1 MNILIIGRR
10 GEGKS
15 TLSYYVAQRIQSRV
29 KAHTPII
36 FDPKRTFSLIPHTS
50 DIDEFDDLLVTR
62 GIPAIAYQPFASI
75 GDNGSADEVSDEFD
89 RFFDALG
96 IEYHLGVRENASRPN
111 LGPIVLV
118 VDEAWFLQGGARAN
132 TKLERLVRLADS
144 KNFYLIQASHRP
156 KDYSTRIRAQVDELF
171 IFRQWLEEDIEIL
184 REWCGDEVAEL
195 ARSLKPHE
203 VIRYEIH
210 TSKWELWNDPR
221 GWYRAISEE
230 SNGNVN
236 AASATVETTA

>member
-1 MNILIIGRR
+1 VNILIIGRR

-15 TLSYYVAQRIQSRV
+15 TLSYYVARRIQQRV
-29 KAHTPII
+29 NAHTPII
-36 FDPKRTFSLIPHTS
+36 FDPKRTFSAIPHTS
-50 DIDEFDDLLVTR
+50 DIEEFDEMLVTP
-62 GIPAIAYQPFASI
+62 GIPAIAYQPFASV
-75 GDNGSADEVSDEFD
+75 GDNESSDEVSDEFD

-96 IEYHLGVRENASRPN
+96 IEYHLGVRENPSRPN

-118 VDEAWFLQGGARAN
+118 VDEAWFLQGGSRAN

-184 REWCGDEVAEL
+184 REWCGDEVADL

-210 TSKWELWNDPR
+210 TAKWEHWNDPR
-221 GWYRAISEE
+221 GWYRAISGEP
-230 SNGNVN
+230 NGN
-236 AASATVETTA
+236 ADARDTFAQATA